1 MLYKYVSI
9 GYAATNLTLAII
21 IYFKATKS
29 IIVKF
34 YLFLVGCLIAFGAS
48 GYWSTVVGTRTG
60 SAIISALGAFLFALF
75 PFFFLHFMIIM
86 VRREDLLQS
95 PLTVMSIYFAGIF
108 SYTLELVGLIP
119 QPILSGSGL
128 STIGYVFLVTW
139 MSVVFSIGVAILFTF
154 LKGFSDKGMKSNLLV
169 AGFALLLLFLP
180 GPFTESIFNAFF
192 PKNMELYIFTS
203 LLSLVI
209 ALYFVFRHKVIV
221 NTLYDAMKSALTFM
235 SDVLFRTDEEL
246 NIQFVRGGSISVL
259 EYKESDLVG
268 KNLIELTQ
276 QGEIIK
282 AYREKALEGKE
293 EEAVVDVDFVS
304 KSGKTIPLN
313 LSLTVVFETG
323 QLVGFVGVGRDV
335 TERRHS
341 EMLQAA
347 LYRLAEITRVTE
359 NLNEFCRAIHEV
371 IGQVIPTKNFY
382 IALRDSLSNN
392 LFYPY
397 YENEVFDGHEKQP
410 GLDAFNEQ
418 VALSGSPS
426 ILMVNESSVKDT
438 VDIEGA
444 LRKMPIDWLGVP
456 LKTASGTIGVL
467 GIQNFSGTVRLS
479 ESEKNLL
486 SLLSGQIATAIER
499 KQSDE
504 KIREQATLLNKSQD
518 GITLETIDGIIT
530 YWNEGAAKIFGWKSD
545 EVIGKKLES
554 VMKEK
559 MSEKADEAR
568 ACTMKDGE
576 WAGEETMVNR
586 KGNELILNSRWKLL
600 TDTEGKPKTIMR
612 VCTDITERKNLEL
625 QFMRAQRLESIGTL
639 AGGIAHDLNN
649 VLSPIMMS
657 VRALKRRLDDAQSEK
672 ILQAIESSAKRGA
685 DMVRQV
691 LMFGKGARGERVIL
705 QPRHVIREVL
715 NIVNETFPRYIR
727 VEHNTPKDLLT
738 VLGDATQLHQ
748 VLLNLCVNAR
758 DSMPEGGM
766 LEINAENVV
775 LAEDC
780 AKISIDAK
788 PGKYVVISVND
799 TGSGIPPGLLDKIFE
814 PFFTTKEVGKGT
826 GLGLSTTLAIVKAH
840 GGFMNVHS
848 ELNKGSSFKIYL
860 PATELEEIDSAVET
874 DLDRYVGHGEMVL
887 VVDDESS
894 IREIARATLEAYQYQ
909 VVLAGDGAEAIAV
922 FVKNMDD
929 IKAIII
935 DNMMPVLDGKSA
947 ISALKRIE
955 TDVKIIATSGLQ
967 EEVSGIFAEQIDA
980 FISKPFTGEKLLKT
994 IYDVL
999 NETE

>member
-1 MLYKYVSI
+1 MLYEYVSI
-9 GYAATNLTLAII
+9 GYAATNLALAVL
-21 IYFKATKS
+21 IYFKAAKS

-34 YLFLVGCLIAFGAS
+34 YLFLVSCLIAFGLS
-48 GYWSTVVGTRTG
+48 GFLSTVVMEKSGN
-60 SAIISALGAFLFALF
+60 AIISALGAFLFALF

-86 VRREDLLQS
+86 VRREELLQS
-95 PLTVMSIYFAGIF
+95 PLTVVSIYFAGIF
-108 SYTLELVGLIP
+108 SYTLELLGLIP
-119 QPILSGSGL
+119 KPIIPGQGL
-128 STIGYVFLVTW
+128 ALIGYVFLVTW

-154 LKGFSDKGMKSNLLV
+154 LKGFNDKGMKSNLLV

-209 ALYFVFRHKVIV
+209 ALYFVFRHKVLV

-235 SDVLFRTDEEL
+235 SDVLFRTDDEL
-246 NIQFVRGGSISVL
+246 NIQLVRGGVISIL
-259 EYKESDLVG
+259 DYNENELVG
-268 KNLIELTQ
+268 KNLVELTQ
-276 QGEIIK
+276 QGEIIR
-282 AYREKALEGKE
+282 AYREKALQGRED
-293 EEAVVDVDFVS
+293 EAVVDIDFVS
-304 KSGKTIPLN
+304 KGGKNIPMN
-313 LSLTVVFETG
+313 LSLTVVVETG
-323 QLVGFVGVGRDV
+323 QVVGFVGVGRDV
-335 TERRHS
+335 TERRRS
-341 EMLQAA
+341 EALQAA

-371 IGQVIPTKNFY
+371 ISQLIPSKNFY
-382 IALRDSLSNN
+382 IALRDSLNKS

-397 YENEVFDGHEKQP
+397 YENEVFDKPEKQP

-418 VALSGSPS
+418 VILSGSS
-426 ILMVNESSVKDT
+426 STLTVNESNVKEAADLGSAT
-438 VDIEGA
+438 
-444 LRKMPIDWLGVP
+444 RKMPIDWLGVP
-456 LKTASGTIGVL
+456 LKTASGTIGIL
-467 GIQNFSGTVRLS
+467 GIQSFSTAVRFGD
-479 ESEKNLL
+479 SEKNLL
-486 SLLSGQIATAIER
+486 SLLSGQIANAIEH

-518 GITLETIDGIIT
+518 GITLETIDGVIT

-554 VMKEK
+554 VVKNKIPEN
-559 MSEKADEAR
+559 AIEALNR
-568 ACTMKDGE
+568 TMNDGE
-576 WAGEETMVNR
+576 GAGEMTALNR
-586 KGNELILNSRWKLL
+586 EGKELILDCRWKLL
-600 TDTEGKPKTIMR
+600 TDIEGNPKTIMR
-612 VCTDITERKNLEL
+612 ICTDITERKNLEL

-657 VRALKRRLDDAQSEK
+657 VRALKRRLDDDQSER

-691 LMFGKGARGERVIL
+691 LMFGKGAHGERVVL

-715 NIVNETFPRYIR
+715 NIANETFPKSIR
-727 VEHNTPKDLLT
+727 VDHNTPKDLWT

-758 DSMPEGGM
+758 DSMPDGGV
-766 LEINAENVV
+766 LTISAENTEFNEE
-775 LAEDC
+775 LA
-780 AKISIDAK
+780 KTNIDAK
-788 PGKYVVISVND
+788 PGKYVVITVSD

-826 GLGLSTTLAIVKAH
+826 GLGLSTALAIVKAH
-840 GGFMNVHS
+840 NGFMNVYS

-860 PATELEEIDSAVET
+860 PATELEEVVSATEA
-874 DLDRYVGHGEMVL
+874 DLDHYVGHGEMLL

-894 IREIARATLEAYQYQ
+894 IREIARATLEAYRYQ

-929 IKAIII
+929 IRAIII

-947 ISALKRIE
+947 ISALKRME

-967 EEVSGIFAEQIDA
+967 EEITGTFAQQIDA

-994 IYDVL
+994 VYEVL
-999 NETE
+999 NEGE